1 MFKEK
6 EMMKDIM
13 VVLEQ
18 VVEVVELVG
27 IEKVVLVYMQ
37 QLRGHWKEVEEV
49 DLVFARVVKAK
60 QVDMQ
65 QL

>member
-60 QVDMQ
+60 KVDMQ

>member
-1 MFKEK
+1 
-6 EMMKDIM
+6 MKDII